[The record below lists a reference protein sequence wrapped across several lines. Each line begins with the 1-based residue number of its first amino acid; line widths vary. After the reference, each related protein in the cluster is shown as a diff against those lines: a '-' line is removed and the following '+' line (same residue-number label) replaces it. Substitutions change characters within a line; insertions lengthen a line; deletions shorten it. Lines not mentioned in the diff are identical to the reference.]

1 MLKLFIITPLVM
13 IAPAAA
19 QKLPDIPDEQTKVLA
34 LKLAYELN
42 GRSMVR
48 WGAIDLSRNQP
59 VELDLPPLPPL
70 PLEKSNRLNPTTP
83 RR

>member
-1 MLKLFIITPLVM
+1 MLKLLIITPLVM

-19 QKLPDIPDEQTKVLA
+19 QRMPEIPDEQTKVLA

-48 WGAIDLSRNQP
+48 WGSIDLSRNQP
-59 VELDLPPLPPL
+59 VELELPPLPKG
-70 PLEKSNRLNPTTP
+70 PLEKNRLNPTRP
-83 RR
+83 